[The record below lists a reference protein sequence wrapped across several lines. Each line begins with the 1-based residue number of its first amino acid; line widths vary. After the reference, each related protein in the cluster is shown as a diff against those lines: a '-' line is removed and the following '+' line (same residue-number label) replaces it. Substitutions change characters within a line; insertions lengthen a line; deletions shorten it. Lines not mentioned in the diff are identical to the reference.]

1 MSTERLDNP
10 EGAGGLLTVFDTEES
25 PLSEMRAA
33 WLTPGAREGRLW
45 NRNEP
50 CGERTVIP
58 LGGGFANM
66 DETATPAG
74 ASPSRPAKQHL
85 LGPGRMLS

>member
-1 MSTERLDNP
+1 M
-10 EGAGGLLTVFDTEES
+10 LTVFDTEES
-25 PLSEMRAA
+25 PLSKMRAA

-50 CGERTVIP
+50 CGELTVNP
-58 LGGGFANM
+58 KGGGFANM

-74 ASPSRPAKQHL
+74 ASPSRPVKQHL